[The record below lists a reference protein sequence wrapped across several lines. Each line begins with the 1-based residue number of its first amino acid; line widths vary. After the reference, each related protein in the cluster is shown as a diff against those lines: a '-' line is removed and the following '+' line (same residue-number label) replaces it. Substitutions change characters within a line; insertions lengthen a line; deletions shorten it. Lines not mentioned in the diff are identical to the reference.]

1 MFGNKPDLL
10 LFKAAQLQQ
19 LYFSGVNKCKG
30 INKSFVSLS
39 FVILT
44 SQNINVKQLKGKHVF
59 LIQNPN

>member
-30 INKSFVSLS
+30 INKSFV
-39 FVILT
+39 
-44 SQNINVKQLKGKHVF
+44 KGNFHISKYKHE
-59 LIQNPN
+59 ITK